1 MAILPPTSSA
11 SPDGSSSPTRRS
23 RRSAAVRRAAALVA
37 MAGALGL
44 VAACGTDDGSASS
57 PQTLSGTAG
66 PASGDGSTAPDGE
79 GTTASPGGG
88 NDSAGSASASADP
101 GKTGGTKGTSDGD
114 SSAAKSTRCH
124 TSELDASLGPNHP
137 GAGQENFAVV
147 LTNTSHRTC
156 TLRGYPGAAFVDAS
170 GKQLGPDPV
179 RTGDTAKTIKLTP
192 GHSAW
197 AGLSFSNPEIS
208 EARTATPASLLV
220 TPPDERDHLSVKW
233 TGGEVPVSGNSSSV
247 KLTALRA
254 GTGD

>member
-1 MAILPPTSSA
+1 M
-11 SPDGSSSPTRRS
+11 
-23 RRSAAVRRAAALVA
+23 
-37 MAGALGL
+37 
-44 VAACGTDDGSASS
+44 
-57 PQTLSGTAG
+57 
-66 PASGDGSTAPDGE
+66 
-79 GTTASPGGG
+79 
-88 NDSAGSASASADP
+88 
-101 GKTGGTKGTSDGD
+101 
-114 SSAAKSTRCH
+114 
-124 TSELDASLGPNHP
+124 
-137 GAGQENFAVV
+137 

-179 RTGDTAKTIKLTP
+179 RTGDTTKTIKLTP

-233 TGGEVPVSGNSSSV
+233 TGGAVPVSGNSSSV